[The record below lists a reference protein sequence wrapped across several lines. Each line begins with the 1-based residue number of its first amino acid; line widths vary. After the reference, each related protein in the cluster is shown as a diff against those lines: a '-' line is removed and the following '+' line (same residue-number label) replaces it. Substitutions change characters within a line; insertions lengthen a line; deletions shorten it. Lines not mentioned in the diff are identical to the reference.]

1 MDQNEEFIS
10 AAQSPTLERFEVT
23 HTAPS
28 NIALVK
34 YWGKHA
40 AQLPANA
47 SISFTLSAAHTAS
60 KVVFEQSNTPKVAV
74 VLEGVRT
81 AAFEPKIEQFI
92 DRIRLYCPFLKGYS
106 LHIDTVNTFPH
117 SSGIASSASGMAAL
131 AMAVVSLEHALGGI
145 READKTRK
153 ASFLA
158 RLGSGSAARSIEGP
172 IVSWGEHAELPHSS
186 DLFATKF
193 TQSHEVFQTYHD
205 SILIVHK
212 GSKKVS
218 STLGHSLMNN
228 HPYKEARFEQASTH
242 MSTLVHTLKKGNL
255 DSFIAV
261 VESEALSL
269 HAMMMTSS
277 PYFVLMEPQTLTV
290 IKAIWAYRE
299 ETAIPVCF
307 TLDAG
312 ANVHLLYPDQY
323 REPVHQFIEGVLKKY
338 CEDQFYINDRCGTGA
353 N

>member
-10 AAQSPTLERFEVT
+10 AAQTSALERFEVT
-23 HTAPS
+23 HRAPS

-34 YWGKHA
+34 YWGKHES
-40 AQLPANA
+40 QLPANA
-47 SISFTLSAAHTAS
+47 SISFTLSAAHTTTT
-60 KVVFEQSNTPKVAV
+60 VIFEKSNAPKVAV
-74 VLEGVRT
+74 VLEGAHT
-81 AAFEPKIEQFI
+81 PAFEPKIEQFL

-106 LHIDTVNTFPH
+106 LHMDTTNTFPH

-145 READKTRK
+145 REEDKKRK

-172 IVSWGEHAELPHSS
+172 IVSWGEHAELPDSS
-186 DLFATKF
+186 DLFATNF
-193 TQSHEVFQTYHD
+193 TQSHDIFQRYHD

-228 HPYKEARFEQASTH
+228 HPYKDARFEQASTH
-242 MSTLVHTLKKGNL
+242 MSTLVHALKKGNL
-255 DSFIAV
+255 ESFIAV

-277 PYFVLMEPQTLTV
+277 PYFILMEYQTLAV
-290 IKAIWAYRE
+290 IKAIWAFRE
-299 ETAIPVCF
+299 ETAVPVCF

-323 REPVHQFIEGVLKKY
+323 REPVHQFIEQVLINY
-338 CEDQFYINDRCGTGA
+338 CEDQFYINDRCGMGA
-353 N
+353 E